1 MILIRGGALLLAII
15 LFLVLVDLV
24 RRPRGPV
31 SDSPAAAAAP
41 LAARPAASIP
51 AGGILLPDS
60 ATRAAV
66 RQRLA
71 GFMPGTYLDSML
83 ASSDSVVRRWP
94 DSQRTGLVVA
104 LRDSDLPLYDT
115 KMATFVRQATET
127 WQRTGVGVGFLVLLS
142 GDTTNAQIVVRWVDK
157 FDIDRTGQTDLVWD
171 QLGLIHHANISLAV
185 RDTAGAPLSDD
196 ALRAVALHE
205 VGHAIGM
212 PHSPDSSD
220 VMFGAAAA
228 QELSAQDLRTATA
241 LYALPP
247 GPVKVVLKK
256 PTAAR

>member
-1 MILIRGGALLLAII
+1 MILIRGGAALVAII
-15 LFLVLVDLV
+15 LVLILVDVV
-24 RRPRGPV
+24 RRPRGPAPGATTAAAL
-31 SDSPAAAAAP
+31 PAAG
-41 LAARPAASIP
+41 LATPIP
-51 AGGILLPDS
+51 AGRILLPDS
-60 ATRAAV
+60 TARAAV

-83 ASSDSVVRRWP
+83 ATSDSLVRRWP
-94 DSQRTGLVVA
+94 DSLRTGLVVA
-104 LRDSDLPLYDT
+104 LRDSDLPLYDP

-142 GDTTNAQIVVRWVDK
+142 GDTTNALIVVRWVDK

-171 QLGLIHHANISLAV
+171 ELGVIHHANISLAV
-185 RDTAGAPLSDD
+185 RDTAGVPLSDD

-220 VMFGAAAA
+220 VMFGAAGA
-228 QELSAQDLRTATA
+228 QELSVRDLRTAIA

-256 PTAAR
+256 PAAAK